1 MYFPKA
7 KDRKCL
13 YISIMDRVVI
23 KNYKYLDHVD
33 IWKYVHETML
43 TTKCLFS
50 TDAHSYTLMDL

>member
-1 MYFPKA
+1 
-7 KDRKCL
+7 
-13 YISIMDRVVI
+13 MDRVVI

-33 IWKYVHETML
+33 TWKYVHETML